1 MTGPAPAV
9 DAETAARWARL
20 REVLRELPGAVI
32 AFSGGVDSSLLLLA
46 AREALGDRVL
56 AVTARSPFQAADEI
70 DAAREIA
77 GRRGARWQLLPIDPL
92 ADPALRGNPPDRCYL
107 CKRALLVRLRALA
120 EAAGGVAVLEG
131 SHADDLGQHRPGRR
145 AVLELGVR
153 SPLLEVGLTKLQVRA
168 LARAGGLAH
177 WNRPAEAC
185 LATRV
190 PFGEDLTVERLGR
203 VEAAERAVRA
213 RGFVVVRVRDHG
225 ALARVEVGADELPRL
240 LDPALRAA
248 VAADLRAAGYAWV
261 ALDLDG
267 YRSGSMEPGRADG
280 AGPWTAAAPPGGGEA
295 GGEGVPS

>member
-9 DAETAARWARL
+9 DAETAARWSRL
-20 REVLRELPGAVI
+20 REVLRGLPGAVV

-56 AVTARSPFQAADEI
+56 AVTARSPFQAAGEP

-77 GRRGARWQLLPIDPL
+77 ARLGVRWQLLPTDPL
-92 ADPALRGNPPDRCYL
+92 ADPALRRNPPERCYL
-107 CKRALLVRLRALA
+107 CKRALLLRLRALA

-131 SHADDLGQHRPGRR
+131 SNADDLRQHRPGRR
-145 AVLELGVR
+145 AVRELGAR
-153 SPLLEVGLTKLQVRA
+153 SPLLEVGLVKSQIRA
-168 LARAGGLAH
+168 LARAGGLPH
-177 WNRPAEAC
+177 WDRPAEAC

-190 PFGEDLTVERLGR
+190 PFGEELTVERLRR

-213 RGFVVVRVRDHG
+213 RGFAVVRVRDHG

-240 LDPALRAA
+240 LEPALRAA
-248 VAADLRAAGYAWV
+248 VAADLRAAGYAWT

-267 YRSGSMEPGRADG
+267 YRSGSMEQGRADD
-280 AGPWTAAAPPGGGEA
+280 AAAPAAPSPSAGGEA
-295 GGEGVPS
+295 GREGSTP